1 MLLRVPAAYDSDSF
15 ERDDSAVPDFVE
27 EGDEGDDGALRGG
40 EASDEPASLQSE
52 SEEGA
57 EEAPGERAGAVAEAN
72 AAALPKS
79 KLETRP
85 APSPRVF
92 GRKAPA
98 SRGADTSKASNEA
111 TAKGGAS
118 PAKRKASSA
127 ATAAEKKRG
136 AAAAADAAPAKKP
149 KASEA
154 KTPKARSS
162 APEDPDAPKS
172 KRGGFRRNAGRPK
185 GALGKKNRERVEQGL
200 EPELTSGKKPK
211 KPKRPKTQ
219 AEAAR
224 EAKGTEG
231 NTSAADRAAAVKA
244 LAKKGPI
251 VKRAA
256 AEAAAAAKAAAA
268 AAAAEAAAKATPP
281 PKVRPWNRKPIAVAT
296 TVGALALTPS
306 PSPRRDA
313 SPEPAPPPSGS
324 GDPWTARKFDGAV
337 ARQRERERRW
347 EKPLD
352 LDAGYDDDFA
362 VFEFGDGTPD
372 ATPTKAQ
379 NRLAKVVDMA
389 TTVDGG

>member
-1 MLLRVPAAYDSDSF
+1 
-15 ERDDSAVPDFVE
+15 
-27 EGDEGDDGALRGG
+27 
-40 EASDEPASLQSE
+40 
-52 SEEGA
+52 
-57 EEAPGERAGAVAEAN
+57 
-72 AAALPKS
+72 
-79 KLETRP
+79 
-85 APSPRVF
+85 VF
-92 GRKAPA
+92 GRTKPA
-98 SRGADTSKASNEA
+98 SRVADGSKAPS
-111 TAKGGAS
+111 AKGKAS
-118 PAKRKASSA
+118 PKATKRK
-127 ATAAEKKRG
+127 T
-136 AAAAADAAPAKKP
+136 AAAAAAAPAKKP
-149 KASEA
+149 KGE
-154 KTPKARSS
+154 KDETPKAPNS
-162 APEDPDAPKS
+162 APADPAAPKG
-172 KRGGFRRNAGRPK
+172 KRGGFRRGAGRPK

-231 NTSAADRAAAVKA
+231 ATSAADRAAAVKA

-256 AEAAAAAKAAAA
+256 AEAAAAAKAAAD

-281 PKVRPWNRKPIAVAT
+281 PKIRPWNRRPVTAAT

-306 PSPRRDA
+306 PSPRRAA
-313 SPEPAPPPSGS
+313 SPAPPAAEPAAPPSGS
-324 GDPWTARKFDGAV
+324 GDPWTARKLDGAV
-337 ARQRERERRW
+337 ARQREREQRW

-372 ATPTKAQ
+372 ATPSKVQ